1 MLLLSFPAGG
11 FGTNCYVL
19 AAEPG
24 GPCLIVDPGQAAT
37 APLLR
42 LLAEHRLDPAVVLLT
57 HGHMDHS
64 WCARE
69 LCADIGVPV
78 LVHAADR
85 FMLAD
90 PAAPLPAS
98 FPGHLLAGYPETEPE
113 RLTLLEGS
121 ADLEQA
127 GLRVRAHH
135 SPGHTAGSTMF
146 RVDPVR
152 DGDPS
157 LLFTG
162 DTLLADRLG
171 DTGLPGG
178 SQARLESSLR
188 RVCGPLDDNTMLLP
202 GHGPAT
208 ALGTARR
215 TLPLLG
221 SAAV

>member
-1 MLLLSFPAGG
+1 MLLFSFPAGG

-24 GPCLIVDPGQAAT
+24 GPCLVVDPGQAAT
-37 APLLR
+37 DPLLR
-42 LLAEHRLDPAVVLLT
+42 LFAEHRLEPAALLLT

-69 LCADIGVPV
+69 LGAQTGAPAV
-78 LVHAADR
+78 LHAADR

-90 PAAPLPAS
+90 PAAPLPPT
-98 FPGHLLAGYPETEPE
+98 FPGRLLAGYPESEPE

-121 ADLEQA
+121 ADLELA

-135 SPGHTAGSTMF
+135 GPGHTEGSTMF

-152 DGDPS
+152 DGDPA

-171 DTGLPGG
+171 DSGLPGG
-178 SQARLESSLR
+178 SRTRLESSLR
-188 RVCGPLDDNTMLLP
+188 RVCGPLDDSTVLLP
-202 GHGPAT
+202 GHGPAA

-215 TLPLLG
+215 GLPLLRG
-221 SAAV
+221 EAA